1 MARKIVQTQTNTA
14 DASLDRRWHLAQSA
28 TEVDTTELEFALMR
42 AFEGFGRWQSE
53 CLASVCDLAATG
65 PENALLHI
73 IRMNNRPKS
82 LKEIAR
88 LMNRDDVPN
97 IQYSLRKLLGAGLVA
112 RQGAGRSGVTYD
124 CTEEGRRVT
133 DDYAVLRRKLAECG
147 LEGLVPLIE
156 VPLGG
161 RFHVGPFALEL
172 VTLTHSIPEPNG
184 VVIRTPAGTVF
195 HTGDW
200 KLDPDPVV
208 GPVSDEE
215 SLRRLQTEPVLAMV
229 CDSTNVFE
237 PKTSGSEGALRGPL
251 TEIIGRCTRGVAVTC
266 FATNV
271 ARLKTI
277 ARAAAAAGREVALV
291 GASLKRISATARECG
306 DALRR
311 FLDGRAERER
321 CCCRRRADVSRALV
335 AALHFDYDG
344 L

>member
-124 CTEEGRRVT
+124 CTEEGRGVP
-133 DDYAVLRRKLAECG
+133 DDYAVLRRKLLLAEIAD
-147 LEGLVPLIE
+147 VP
-156 VPLGG
+156 G
-161 RFHVGPFALEL
+161 
-172 VTLTHSIPEPNG
+172 
-184 VVIRTPAGTVF
+184 
-195 HTGDW
+195 
-200 KLDPDPVV
+200 
-208 GPVSDEE
+208 
-215 SLRRLQTEPVLAMV
+215 
-229 CDSTNVFE
+229 
-237 PKTSGSEGALRGPL
+237 
-251 TEIIGRCTRGVAVTC
+251 
-266 FATNV
+266 FATRLAEASRTLNLLSGIYEEV
-271 ARLKTI
+271 AR
-277 ARAAAAAGREVALV
+277 
-291 GASLKRISATARECG
+291 
-306 DALRR
+306 
-311 FLDGRAERER
+311 
-321 CCCRRRADVSRALV
+321 V
-335 AALHFDYDG
+335 AATHRRS
-344 L
+344 